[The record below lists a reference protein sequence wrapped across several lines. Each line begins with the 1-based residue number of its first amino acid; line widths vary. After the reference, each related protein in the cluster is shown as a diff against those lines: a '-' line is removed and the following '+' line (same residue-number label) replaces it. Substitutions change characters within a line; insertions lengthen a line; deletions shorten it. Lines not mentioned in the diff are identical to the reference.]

1 MKACNETQGC
11 CFSGWWWLLYPAFFL
26 HGARVAGSNN
36 IKSYNV
42 LCACVSTRQLGSE
55 TPLILACGIVV
66 SCHFNFLLSI
76 ISHISFQCLS
86 LHIVFSFFFHFSAFL
101 YYNASSSF
109 FSKFDQQAKGFCA
122 RRKLYNVYFYLLR
135 CPVLFECRAAFRLL

>member
-1 MKACNETQGC
+1 MVALPC
-11 CFSGWWWLLYPAFFL
+11 FFL

-66 SCHFNFLLSI
+66 SCHFNF
-76 ISHISFQCLS
+76 F
-86 LHIVFSFFFHFSAFL
+86 IVFPHFISVPFVTYCVFILFHFSAFL
-101 YYNASSSF
+101 YENASSSF
-109 FSKFDQQAKGFCA
+109 LSKFDQQAKGFSA
-122 RRKLYNVYFYLLR
+122 RRKIYNVYFYILQ